1 MPWYRRDSFFI
12 WKRRWNSSTKISQQV
27 IWSIPKNSLLVG
39 GCVLLAARV
48 SMKPEL
54 LRSLYETVSYK
65 LPSNSGL
72 WFTAKKWEF
81 TSGSHRAITASF
93 SGFNN
98 LCCDDYRVYI
108 PRISIFFWV
117 PCIKIF
123 FRLEQQ
129 FWKQFVLQ
137 SLSKMIHQQF
147 EIPKNEHKVQIKLQ
161 LWLILGAHCNLFFG
175 LP

>member
-1 MPWYRRDSFFI
+1 M
-12 WKRRWNSSTKISQQV
+12 
-27 IWSIPKNSLLVG
+27 
-39 GCVLLAARV
+39 
-48 SMKPEL
+48 
-54 LRSLYETVSYK
+54 
-65 LPSNSGL
+65 
-72 WFTAKKWEF
+72 AKKWEL
-81 TSGSHRAITASF
+81 TSGSQRAIMSSF

-98 LCCDDYRVYI
+98 QCCEDYHGYI
-108 PRISIFFWV
+108 PSILIFFSV
-117 PCIKIF
+117 ICIKIF
-123 FRLEQQ
+123 VRLEQQ